1 MIERLRISQLA
12 LVDELEIEFGR
23 GLNVLTGETGAG
35 KSIVLS
41 ALGLLAGA
49 RPKSGSVRDGAD
61 GAVVEAVFRTE
72 RLPALRAALE
82 ARGLAD
88 ESGELIVR
96 RTLAAD
102 GRSRAWVGGSLVPIA
117 TLAELFEA
125 QLEISSQHGSQ
136 ALLRGETQGLLLDAF
151 GELLEL
157 RALVERGVR
166 ELREREAEL
175 ARLRAEADERAR
187 RADYLAFQVRE
198 IDEVGVEPAAVA
210 ALERDHARLV
220 HAERLREDAG
230 RAAHALT
237 GDPSE
242 SDTPAVAD
250 LASEAERTLAA
261 LAKLDTG
268 LVPLAERLAALRAEA
283 QDVARELDRYA
294 AAIDVDPEQLA
305 ALDERIRALEKL
317 RRKYGRSAEEI
328 VLHRERAAGELA
340 ALAGS
345 DDRMHKLEAERAAAE
360 QALTREVAKLSAG
373 RLKAAKA
380 LAREAQRAAREL
392 ALPAARFEVSLSPVP
407 GGFGASG
414 GEVAEFVFSANAG
427 EALRPLR
434 SVASG
439 GELSRVFLALKN
451 TLRRADA
458 GMVLVFD
465 EVDAGVGGAVAER
478 VGATLG
484 SLASQH
490 QVLCITHLPQI
501 AAHADTHYAVR
512 KREAAGRTVTSVEP
526 LSAAERVDEVARM
539 AGGEKVTDATRK
551 HARALLTSA
560 RGARS
565 GKPTL

>member
-49 RPKSGSVRDGAD
+49 RPKPGSVRDGAD

-72 RLPALRAALE
+72 QLPALRAALE

-151 GELLEL
+151 GELLDL

-166 ELREREAEL
+166 ELREREAEI
-175 ARLRAEADERAR
+175 ARLRAEAEERAR

-220 HAERLREDAG
+220 HAERLREDAA

-237 GDPSE
+237 GDPAQG
-242 SDTPAVAD
+242 DAPAAAD
-250 LASEAERTLAA
+250 LASDAERSIAA
-261 LAKLDTG
+261 LAKLDAG
-268 LVPLAERLAALRAEA
+268 LTPLAERLAALRAEA

-328 VLHRERAAGELA
+328 VQHRERAAVELA

-345 DDRMHKLEAERAAAE
+345 DDRMRKLEAERAAAE
-360 QALTREVAKLSAG
+360 QALAREVAKLSAG
-373 RLKAAKA
+373 RAKAAKA
-380 LAREAQRAAREL
+380 LAREAQRAIREL
-392 ALPAARFEVSLSPVP
+392 ALPGARFEVALTPVP
-407 GGFGASG
+407 GGLGASG
-414 GEVAEFVFSANAG
+414 AESAELLFSANAG

-451 TLRRADA
+451 TLRRASA

-478 VGATLG
+478 VGATLA

-501 AAHADTHYAVR
+501 AAHADAHFAVR
-512 KREAAGRTVTSVEP
+512 KREAAGRTVTGVEP
-526 LSAAERVDEVARM
+526 LGAAERVDEIARM
-539 AGGEKVTDATRK
+539 AGGERVTEATRK
-551 HARALLTSA
+551 HARALLMAA
-560 RGARS
+560 RGGKS
-565 GKPTL
+565 GKPIL